1 MTMTRG
7 DAPTSRSSPEWARSD
22 AARIDSEIASQGLG
36 TDPFVAA
43 VRATRMPMV
52 ISNPRLPDNPVVFA
66 NDAFCRLTGYSRSEV
81 VGRNCRFLQGK
92 LTDPAAVAKIRAAVA
107 AQQPLEIDIR
117 NHRKN
122 GEPFWN
128 RLLMAPVSD
137 EAGVLAYYFASQVDV
152 TIERERLAGLESH
165 NAALMAEVA
174 GRLRAQQDSEAR
186 LRFATEAG
194 RLGIWEIDLRGG
206 EMTASATC
214 KLHFGCNPEKPFSE
228 ADLLAVL
235 HPDDRTRV
243 AGSMR
248 RAAAENAEFDIECR
262 VISGGWVQM
271 RAQVMHAADGT
282 PLRMAGISLDIT
294 ERRHANEILQQR
306 IAAALCERE
315 TVEEALRQS
324 QKMEAV
330 GQLTGGIAHD
340 FNNLLAGIIG
350 SLELMQRRVAAGR
363 TEGLERYT
371 TAAIA
376 AAQRAAALTQRLLA
390 FARRQPLDARRVGA
404 NRLVAGMDDL
414 LRRTLGPAVQL
425 EMVLAGGLW
434 PTLCDPNQL
443 ESAILNV
450 AINARDAMPDGGRL
464 TIETANTHL
473 DDAYA
478 RAFGGEV
485 RPGQYVCI
493 SVTDTGVGMS
503 PTVAARAFD
512 PFFTTKPTGQGTGLG
527 LSMLYGFI
535 KQSDGHVRIYSE
547 PGHGTTFR
555 LYLPRY
561 RGPSEHEETNA
572 VAVDLSPAAKA
583 EDGETV
589 LVVDDD
595 PTVRMLVTETLRE
608 LGYTAL
614 EAVDGPSGLRILD
627 SAARID
633 LLVTDVGLP
642 GLNGRQIADA
652 ARVGRPDLRILFI
665 TGFAHNA
672 AVGNGTELEPG
683 MEIMSKPFT
692 LDALAKKIQA
702 MINPA

>member
-1 MTMTRG
+1 
-7 DAPTSRSSPEWARSD
+7 
-22 AARIDSEIASQGLG
+22 
-36 TDPFVAA
+36 
-43 VRATRMPMV
+43 
-52 ISNPRLPDNPVVFA
+52 VVFA

>member
-555 LYLPRY
+555 VYLPRY

>member
-1 MTMTRG
+1 MTMRC
-7 DAPTSRSSPEWARSD
+7 DAPASRSIPEWARSD
-22 AARIDSEIASQGLG
+22 AARIDSEILNAGLG

-52 ISNPRLPDNPVVFA
+52 ISNPRLPDNPVVFV
-66 NDAFCRLTGYSRSEV
+66 NDAFCRLTGYSRAEII
-81 VGRNCRFLQGK
+81 GRNCRFLQGPQ
-92 LTDPAAVAKIRAAVA
+92 TDRAAVAKIRAALA

-128 RLLMAPVSD
+128 RLLMAPVPD
-137 EAGVLAYYFASQVDV
+137 DHGALAYFFASQVDV

-194 RLGIWEIDLRGG
+194 RLGIWELDLRGG
-206 EMTASATC
+206 EIAASATC
-214 KLHFGCNPEKPFSE
+214 KLHFGCNPENPFSE
-228 ADLLAVL
+228 ADLQAAI
-235 HPDDRTRV
+235 HPDDRMGV
-243 AGSMR
+243 ADSIR
-248 RAAAENAEFDIECR
+248 RAVADNADFDIECR
-262 VISGGWVQM
+262 VMSGGWVQM

-282 PLRMAGISLDIT
+282 PLRIAGVSLDIT
-294 ERRHANEILQQR
+294 QRRQANEILQQR
-306 IAAALCERE
+306 VAEALAERE

-350 SLELMQRRVAAGR
+350 SLELMQRRIAAGR
-363 TEGLERYT
+363 TDGLERYT
-371 TAAIA
+371 TTAMT

-390 FARRQPLDARRVGA
+390 FARRQPLDARRVDA

-450 AINARDAMPDGGRL
+450 AINARDAMPEGGRL

-473 DDAYA
+473 DEAYA
-478 RAFGGEV
+478 RTIGGEV
-485 RPGQYVCI
+485 RPGQYVGI

-503 PTVAARAFD
+503 PNVAARAFD

-547 PGHGTTFR
+547 PGQGTTFR

-561 RGPSEHEETNA
+561 RGPSEDEETHA
-572 VAVDLSPAAKA
+572 AAADTSHAAKA
-583 EDGETV
+583 GDGETV

-595 PTVRMLVTETLRE
+595 PTVRMLVLETLGE
-608 LGYTAL
+608 LGYAAL

-652 ARVGRPDLRILFI
+652 ARVSRPGLRILFI

-672 AVGNGTELEPG
+672 AVGQGSELEPG

-692 LDALAKKIQA
+692 LDALGRKIQA
-702 MINPA
+702 MIYFA

>member
-1 MTMTRG
+1 MTMMRE
-7 DAPTSRSSPEWARSD
+7 DAPTSRLSPEWARSD
-22 AARIDSEIASQGLG
+22 AARISSEIASQGLG

-43 VRATRMPMV
+43 VRATRMPM
-52 ISNPRLPDNPVVFA
+52 IITNPRLPDNPVVFA
-66 NDAFCRLTGYSRSEV
+66 NDAFCRLTGYARPEI
-81 VGRNCRFLQGK
+81 VGRNCRFLQGP
-92 LTDPAAVAKIRAAVA
+92 LTDPASVAKIRAAVA
-107 AQQPLEIDIR
+107 AHQPLEIDIR

-128 RLLMAPVSD
+128 RLLMAPVAD
-137 EAGVLAYYFASQVDV
+137 ETGALAYYFASQVDV

-174 GRLRAQQDSEAR
+174 GRLRAQQDSEDR
-186 LRFATEAG
+186 LRFATVAG
-194 RLGIWEIDLRGG
+194 RLGIWELDLRGG
-206 EMTASATC
+206 EFTASATC
-214 KLHFGCNPEKPFSE
+214 KLHFGHHPQTPFTESE
-228 ADLLAVL
+228 F
-235 HPDDRTRV
+235 
-243 AGSMR
+243 
-248 RAAAENAEFDIECR
+248 RAAIHPEDRALVADAIGHAVANSAEFDIECR
-262 VISGGWVQM
+262 VRQGGWVQM
-271 RAQVMHAADGT
+271 RAQVMHAADGA
-282 PLRMAGISLDIT
+282 PLRMAGISQDIT
-294 ERRHANEILQQR
+294 ERRQANDILQQR
-306 IAAALCERE
+306 VAAALAERE

-371 TAAIA
+371 TTAITS
-376 AAQRAAALTQRLLA
+376 AQRAAALTQRLLA
-390 FARRQPLDARRVGA
+390 FARRQPLDPRRVDA

-450 AINARDAMPDGGRL
+450 AINARDAMPGGGRL

-473 DDAYA
+473 DEAYA

-485 RPGQYVCI
+485 RPGQYVGV

-503 PTVAARAFD
+503 PEVAARAFD

-547 PGHGTTFR
+547 PGQGTTFR

-561 RGPSEHEETNA
+561 RGPSDEEEARDTA
-572 VAVDLSPAAKA
+572 DDTSTVSKA
-583 EDGETV
+583 EAGETV

-595 PTVRMLVTETLRE
+595 PIVRMLVVETLGE
-608 LGYTAL
+608 LGYAAL
-614 EAVDGPSGLRILD
+614 EAIDGPSGLRILD
-627 SAARID
+627 SSARVD

-652 ARVGRPDLRILFI
+652 ARIARPGLRVLFI

-672 AVGNGTELEPG
+672 AIGQGTELDAG

-702 MINPA
+702 MIEAA